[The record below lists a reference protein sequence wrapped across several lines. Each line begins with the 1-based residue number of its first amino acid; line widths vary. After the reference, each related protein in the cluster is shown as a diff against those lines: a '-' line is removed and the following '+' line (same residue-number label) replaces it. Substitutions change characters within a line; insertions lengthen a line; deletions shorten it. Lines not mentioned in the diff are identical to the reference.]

1 MPRSLQAAPGQQH
14 RGMPAAAQRD
24 DERAPI
30 PPEDRQL
37 ECVAAHTCAVVLT
50 EALRTDDR
58 DDALIEALYE
68 DAASLQ
74 AQLQSYARDDAS
86 QDAVLRA
93 LTHLNEALAL
103 HNDYKASQHDTRPG
117 TPESELSD
125 DGPAQPSEKA
135 LGKRRA
141 IDEGKPPLPPIPPS
155 IVR

>member
-1 MPRSLQAAPGQQH
+1 
-14 RGMPAAAQRD
+14 MPAAAQRD

-50 EALRTDDR
+50 DALRTDDR

-93 LTHLNEALAL
+93 
-103 HNDYKASQHDTRPG
+103 
-117 TPESELSD
+117 
-125 DGPAQPSEKA
+125 
-135 LGKRRA
+135 
-141 IDEGKPPLPPIPPS
+141 
-155 IVR
+155 